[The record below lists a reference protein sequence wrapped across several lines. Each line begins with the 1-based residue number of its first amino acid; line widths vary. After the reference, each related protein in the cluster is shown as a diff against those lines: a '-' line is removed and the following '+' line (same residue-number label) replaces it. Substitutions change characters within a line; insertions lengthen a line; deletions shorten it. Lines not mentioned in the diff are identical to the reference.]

1 MLFKYPIV
9 PIFKGIIITVII
21 SNLLEIKS
29 SIWGN
34 TLSESIPKMSS
45 CCKFIK
51 SRKLVLSVNSLIS
64 PAIVVSNQYINKKKL
79 KSFFKNV

>member
-1 MLFKYPIV
+1 MD
-9 PIFKGIIITVII
+9 IIITVII
-21 SNLLEIKS
+21 LNLLEIKS

-51 SRKLVLSVNSLIS
+51 SRKLVLSVNSLIN
-64 PAIVVSNQYINKKKL
+64 PAIVVSNQHVNKVINIKKCNY
-79 KSFFKNV
+79 FFKHI